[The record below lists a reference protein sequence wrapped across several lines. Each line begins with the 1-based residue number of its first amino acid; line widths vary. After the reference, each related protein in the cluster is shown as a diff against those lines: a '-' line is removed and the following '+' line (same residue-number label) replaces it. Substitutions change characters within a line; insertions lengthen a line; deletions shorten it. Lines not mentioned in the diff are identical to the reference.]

1 MASLPSRLRQ
11 RINPPLLERLR
22 WTGRGRP
29 GVRISG
35 DRALMART
43 FAYLFGLGATLLLLT
58 LLLPHS
64 PDRFAPG
71 LIGCAVAAYLT
82 TAAFLIGFDR
92 LPLWL
97 FQASPAVGSL
107 LVSLVVYYGG
117 VSAVGAYAMFF
128 FWVALAAFYFF
139 ELRLASLHMAFA
151 CFAYAVVLDLRPI
164 GDVPLLY
171 WMMAAG
177 TLFVAGTM
185 MGVLREQVEGLLQQL
200 ANAARTDVL
209 TGVTNRRG
217 FEERFTQEFQRASR
231 SSTPLGVIELDLDWF
246 KSVNDRFGHH
256 AGDRALELFSDV
268 LREHTREIDTVARL
282 GGEEFAVIVPEAGEH
297 ETYILAERLR
307 QETRSAFGER
317 PEKLTVSCGVAVYPN
332 HGGDPDVLLK
342 AADQALYA
350 AKQLGRDRS
359 VIYSTELAA
368 NMTDLGDSHAA
379 QRAGSLA
386 TVVSLAEV
394 LDIRHTGTA
403 THSQMVGRYAEAM
416 ARALEL
422 GEKRVER
429 ARLAGLLHD
438 IGKVGIPDSIL
449 DKPGPLTDEEWAE
462 MRKHPEIGARIVRNA
477 NLDDIAIWILAHHE
491 RPDGTGYPLGLS
503 GGQIP
508 IEARILAVADAFEA
522 MTAHRAYKQ
531 AMSEPDA
538 REELRRH
545 AGSQFDVEVVD
556 AFLSLPRRD
565 RQPAPD
571 RSLS

>member
-1 MASLPSRLRQ
+1 
-11 RINPPLLERLR
+11 
-22 WTGRGRP
+22 
-29 GVRISG
+29 
-35 DRALMART
+35 
-43 FAYLFGLGATLLLLT
+43 
-58 LLLPHS
+58 
-64 PDRFAPG
+64 
-71 LIGCAVAAYLT
+71 
-82 TAAFLIGFDR
+82 
-92 LPLWL
+92 
-97 FQASPAVGSL
+97 
-107 LVSLVVYYGG
+107 
-117 VSAVGAYAMFF
+117 
-128 FWVALAAFYFF
+128 
-139 ELRLASLHMAFA
+139 
-151 CFAYAVVLDLRPI
+151 
-164 GDVPLLY
+164 
-171 WMMAAG
+171 
-177 TLFVAGTM
+177 
-185 MGVLREQVEGLLQQL
+185 
-200 ANAARTDVL
+200 
-209 TGVTNRRG
+209 
-217 FEERFTQEFQRASR
+217 
-231 SSTPLGVIELDLDWF
+231 
-246 KSVNDRFGHH
+246 
-256 AGDRALELFSDV
+256 V
-268 LREHTREIDTVARL
+268 LREHTREIDTVARM

-307 QETRSAFGER
+307 QETRSAFRER
-317 PEKLTVSCGVAVYPN
+317 PEKLTVSCGVAVHPN
-332 HGGDPDVLLK
+332 HGADPDVLLK

-368 NMTDLGDSHAA
+368 NMTDLGDSNAA

-429 ARLAGLLHD
+429 VRLSGILHD

-531 AMSEPDA
+531 AMSEPEA
-538 REELRRH
+538 RRELRRR